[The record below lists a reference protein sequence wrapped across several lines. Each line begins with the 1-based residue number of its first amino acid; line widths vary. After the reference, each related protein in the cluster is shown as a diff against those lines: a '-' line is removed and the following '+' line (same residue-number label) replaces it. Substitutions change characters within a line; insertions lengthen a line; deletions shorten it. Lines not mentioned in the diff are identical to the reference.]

1 MVELELEVLGHY
13 QEMASRL
20 IGQCIHTPHTTAN
33 SRDGDIISNDSAAKI
48 LGLRKV
54 IANEEQFCVKNNA
67 MPTMP
72 G

>member
-20 IGQCIHTPHTTAN
+20 IGQCIHTPNTTTE
-33 SRDGDIISNDSAAKI
+33 IISNDSAAKI

-54 IANEEQFCVKNNA
+54 IAKNGSVLRI
-67 MPTMP
+67 PEH
-72 G
+72 